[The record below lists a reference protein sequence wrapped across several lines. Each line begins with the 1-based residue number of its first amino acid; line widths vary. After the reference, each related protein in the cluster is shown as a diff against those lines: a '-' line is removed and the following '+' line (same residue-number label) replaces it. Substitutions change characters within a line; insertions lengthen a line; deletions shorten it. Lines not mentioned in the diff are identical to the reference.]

1 MGFASRTSYLAQARA
16 LTSQFHPYP
25 SIALGAVYFLLH
37 YPSHRCARPL
47 AGTVSEAA
55 RTFLDL
61 YLAIKTAISSFTCGL
76 LFYRTLRRINAEIT
90 LFQIFLK
97 FDKDSNKKD

>member
-1 MGFASRTSYLAQARA
+1 MGFASRTSYLVQARA

-25 SIALGAVYFLLH
+25 LIALGAVYFLLH

-61 YLAIKTAISSFTCGL
+61 YIAIEVAISSFTCGVTNCIKILNQFGL
-76 LFYRTLRRINAEIT
+76 LIDNRYR
-90 LFQIFLK
+90 
-97 FDKDSNKKD
+97 